1 MAERNVV
8 SAQNSQCIE
17 SLQAVSDDSTDMIG
31 RRQTIGD
38 GDAED
43 LERREA

>member
-1 MAERNVV
+1 
-8 SAQNSQCIE
+8 
-17 SLQAVSDDSTDMIG
+17 MIG

-43 LERREA
+43 LERHNAGIPDIGGNAAT